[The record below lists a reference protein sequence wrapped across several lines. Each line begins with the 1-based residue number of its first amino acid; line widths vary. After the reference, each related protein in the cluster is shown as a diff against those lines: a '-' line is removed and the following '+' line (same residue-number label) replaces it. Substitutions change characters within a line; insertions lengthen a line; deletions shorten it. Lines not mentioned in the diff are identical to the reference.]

1 MLSVK
6 FGSLFCSFQPSSSSS
21 DIISS
26 MSKYSIYNLQVNKK
40 TTNNQLH
47 QLFEYVN
54 VVQGQEHLVEAI
66 IKGTKIQS

>member
-1 MLSVK
+1 MS
-6 FGSLFCSFQPSSSSS
+6 QY
-21 DIISS
+21 S
-26 MSKYSIYNLQVNKK
+26 MSKLQVNHK

-54 VVQGQEHLVEAI
+54 VVLGQEHLVEAI